1 MPFSTWDFPIRIPK
15 ALLEELG
22 AFAGIS
28 WCDNL
33 VLEPLICDA
42 IRNYMKAA
50 ALPPQRQQQQQQ
62 QQPVTADAEAGY
74 QWKQLFLPN
83 GTRLRACF
91 DLQNYFATIEG
102 EQIRFGEHTVSP
114 STFANLHGSG
124 NRNAWKAIWL
134 RFPGSDEWLL
144 ADVCRAGRKAA
155 VAALTAGAVR
165 HTAPAAN
172 N

>member
-1 MPFSTWDFPIRIPK
+1 MPFSTWDFPIRIPT

-33 VLEPLICDA
+33 VLEPLICES

-50 ALPPQRQQQQQQ
+50 ASPQQQS
-62 QQPVTADAEAGY
+62 QPAPADAESGY

-91 DLQNYFATIEG
+91 DLQNYFATVEG
-102 EQIRFGEHTVSP
+102 AQIRFGEHAVSP

-134 RFPGSDEWLL
+134 RFPGSEEWLL

-155 VAALTAGAVR
+155 IAALTAGAVH
-165 HTAPAAN
+165 HTAPAADG
-172 N
+172 